1 MRKVLLLDDEPA
13 VLSVLADYLQ
23 APGLEIVTCR
33 EIEAAEAILEH
44 HRFDVVVTD
53 LRVSE
58 LGGLEG
64 MRLIRWV
71 STHFP
76 ETTVLA
82 MSGYVNDDVHA
93 LGRAVGAQAILEKPI
108 DLRRLRRYVHGE
120 NGLPADATEGA
131 VAEVDLLD
139 DFLAAGS
146 IRSVLQPIV
155 EVASGTGS
163 TNPPFVAHAWE
174 SLARAPAT
182 TPLRNPEILFA
193 YASRKERLW
202 ETDLLCIKAALREA
216 TKLGLQGRSRL
227 FINTQPRS
235 MTNPSFAP
243 VVIDLIAEAG
253 FKNHEIVF
261 ELTEQQ
267 TIVNPQAF
275 AKTLGKLRDQG
286 FQVALDDYGVGF
298 ANLRL
303 VQDLRPEYLKLS
315 GYFCRDV
322 HKDPFKQMIVKA
334 TGDMCRSLGIP
345 VILESVETADELE
358 VVRSLDIDFGQG
370 YFFARPAPADDF
382 LHSERIVMST
392 PPIDPAIAR
401 AEAALAKATALLAG
415 G

>member
-120 NGLPADATEGA
+120 NGLPADAPEGT

-139 DFLAAGS
+139 DFLATGA

-155 EVASGTGS
+155 EVAAGGAVGAPTS
-163 TNPPFVAHAWE
+163 PFVAHAWE

-182 TPLRNPEILFA
+182 TPLRNPEILFS

-202 ETDLLCIKAALREA
+202 ETDLLCIKAALAEA
-216 TKLGLQGRSRL
+216 TRLKLQGRSRL

-243 VVIDLIAEAG
+243 VVIDLVKEAG
-253 FKNHEIVF
+253 FHNSEIVF

-286 FQVALDDYGVGF
+286 FQIALDDYGVGF

-334 TGDMCRSLGIP
+334 TGEMCQTLGIP

-358 VVRSLDIDFGQG
+358 VVRSLNIDYGQG
-370 YFFARPAPADDF
+370 YFFARPAPAADF
-382 LHSERIVMST
+382 LDGSRIVMGS
-392 PPIDPAIAR
+392 PVAVSRPR
-401 AEAALAKATALLAG
+401 
-415 G
+415 

>member
-120 NGLPADATEGA
+120 NGLPADAPEGT

-139 DFLAAGS
+139 DFLATGA

-155 EVASGTGS
+155 EVAAGGAPGS
-163 TNPPFVAHAWE
+163 PTSPFVAHAWE

-182 TPLRNPEILFA
+182 TPLRNPEILFS

-202 ETDLLCIKAALREA
+202 ETDLLCIKAALAEA
-216 TKLGLQGRSRL
+216 TRLQLQGRSRL

-243 VVIDLIAEAG
+243 VVIDLVTAAG
-253 FKNHEIVF
+253 FHTSEIVF

-286 FQVALDDYGVGF
+286 FQIALDDYGVGF

-315 GYFCRDV
+315 GYFCRDI

-334 TGDMCRSLGIP
+334 TGEMCQTLGIP

-358 VVRSLDIDFGQG
+358 VVRSLNIDYGQG
-370 YFFARPAPADDF
+370 YFFARPAPAADF
-382 LHSERIVMST
+382 LDGSRIVMGS
-392 PPIDPAIAR
+392 PVAVSRPR
-401 AEAALAKATALLAG
+401 
-415 G
+415 

>member
-120 NGLPADATEGA
+120 NGLPADAAEGT

-139 DFLAAGS
+139 DFLATGA

-155 EVASGTGS
+155 EVAAGGAVGAPTS
-163 TNPPFVAHAWE
+163 PYVAHAWE

-182 TPLRNPEILFA
+182 TPLRNPEILFS

-202 ETDLLCIKAALREA
+202 ETDLLCIKAALAEA
-216 TKLGLQGRSRL
+216 TRLKLQGRSRL

-243 VVIDLIAEAG
+243 VVIDLVKEAG
-253 FKNHEIVF
+253 FHNSEIVF

-275 AKTLGKLRDQG
+275 AKTHGKLREQG
-286 FQVALDDYGVGF
+286 FQIALDDYGVGF

-334 TGDMCRSLGIP
+334 TGEMCHALGIP

-358 VVRSLDIDFGQG
+358 VVRSLNIDYGQG
-370 YFFARPAPADDF
+370 YLFARPAPAADF
-382 LHSERIVMST
+382 LDGSRIVMGS
-392 PPIDPAIAR
+392 PVAVSRPR
-401 AEAALAKATALLAG
+401 
-415 G
+415 

>member
-120 NGLPADATEGA
+120 NGLPADGAEGT

-139 DFLAAGS
+139 DFLAAGT

-155 EVASGTGS
+155 EVAAGGAPGAPTS
-163 TNPPFVAHAWE
+163 PFVAHAWE

-182 TPLRNPEILFA
+182 TPLRNPEILFS

-202 ETDLLCIKAALREA
+202 ETDLLCIKAALAEA
-216 TKLGLQGRSRL
+216 TKLKLQGRSRL

-243 VVIDLIAEAG
+243 VVIDLVKEAG
-253 FKNHEIVF
+253 FANSEIVF

-286 FQVALDDYGVGF
+286 FQIALDDYGVGF

-334 TGDMCRSLGIP
+334 TGEMCQTLGIP

-358 VVRSLDIDFGQG
+358 VVRSLNIDYGQG
-370 YFFARPAPADDF
+370 YFFARPAPAADF
-382 LHSERIVMST
+382 LDGSRIVMGS
-392 PPIDPAIAR
+392 PVAVSRPR
-401 AEAALAKATALLAG
+401 
-415 G
+415 

>member
-120 NGLPADATEGA
+120 NGLPAEAPEGT

-139 DFLAAGS
+139 DFLATGA

-155 EVASGTGS
+155 EVAAGGAVGAPTS
-163 TNPPFVAHAWE
+163 PFVAHAWE

-182 TPLRNPEILFA
+182 TPLRNPEILFS

-202 ETDLLCIKAALREA
+202 ETDLLCIKAALAEA
-216 TKLGLQGRSRL
+216 TRLKLQGRSRL

-243 VVIDLIAEAG
+243 VVIDLVKEAG
-253 FKNHEIVF
+253 FHNSEIVF

-286 FQVALDDYGVGF
+286 FQIALDDYGVGF

-334 TGDMCRSLGIP
+334 TGEMCHQLGIP

-358 VVRSLDIDFGQG
+358 VVRSLNIDYGQG
-370 YFFARPAPADDF
+370 YFFARPAPAADF
-382 LHSERIVMST
+382 LDGSRIVMGS
-392 PPIDPAIAR
+392 PVAVSRPR
-401 AEAALAKATALLAG
+401 
-415 G
+415 

>member
-120 NGLPADATEGA
+120 NGLPADGAEGT

-139 DFLAAGS
+139 DFLATGA

-155 EVASGTGS
+155 EVAAGGAPGAPTS
-163 TNPPFVAHAWE
+163 PFVAHAWE

-182 TPLRNPEILFA
+182 TPLRNPEILFS

-202 ETDLLCIKAALREA
+202 ETDLLCIKAALAEA
-216 TKLGLQGRSRL
+216 TKLKLQGRSRL

-243 VVIDLIAEAG
+243 VVIDLVKEAG
-253 FKNHEIVF
+253 FANSEIVF

-286 FQVALDDYGVGF
+286 FQIALDDYGVGF

-334 TGDMCRSLGIP
+334 TGEMCQTLGIP

-358 VVRSLDIDFGQG
+358 VVRSLNIDYGQG
-370 YFFARPAPADDF
+370 DFFARPAPAADF
-382 LHSERIVMST
+382 LDGSRIVMGS
-392 PPIDPAIAR
+392 PVAVSRPR
-401 AEAALAKATALLAG
+401 
-415 G
+415 

>member
-1 MRKVLLLDDEPA
+1 MMRRVLLLDDEPA

-33 EIEAAEAILEH
+33 EIEAAEAVLEH
-44 HRFDVVVTD
+44 GRFDVVVTD

-76 ETTVLA
+76 ETVVLA

-93 LGRAVGAQAILEKPI
+93 LGRAVGAQAVLEKPI
-108 DLRRLRRYVHGE
+108 DLRRLRRFVHGE
-120 NGLPADATEGA
+120 NGLPLDATEGA
-131 VAEVDLLD
+131 VSEVDLLD
-139 DFLAAGS
+139 DFLATGA

-155 EVASGTGS
+155 QVAAGGGSGNG
-163 TNPPFVAHAWE
+163 PFVAHAWE

-216 TKLGLQGRSRL
+216 TKLQLQGRSRL

-235 MTNPSFAP
+235 MTNPAFAP
-243 VVIDLIAEAG
+243 VITDLVAEAG

-275 AKTLGKLRDQG
+275 AKTLGRLREQG
-286 FQVALDDYGVGF
+286 FQIALDDYGVGF

-334 TGDMCRSLGIP
+334 TGDMCRTLGIP

-358 VVRSLDIDFGQG
+358 VVRSLQIDYGQG
-370 YFFARPAPADDF
+370 YYFARPAPAEDH
-382 LHSERIVMST
+382 LKSNRVVIEERASSSSS
-392 PPIDPAIAR
+392 
-401 AEAALAKATALLAG
+401 EAAVPLPHAVDAG
-415 G
+415 

>member
-23 APGLEIVTCR
+23 HPGLEIVTCR

-93 LGRAVGAQAILEKPI
+93 LGRAVGAAAILEKPI
-108 DLRRLRRYVHGE
+108 DLRRLKRYVHGE
-120 NGLPADATEGA
+120 NGLPLEGPDGT
-131 VAEVDLLD
+131 VAEVDLLE
-139 DFLAAGS
+139 DFLNEGKIA
-146 IRSVLQPIV
+146 SVLQPIV
-155 EVASGTGS
+155 QIGPQDGS
-163 TNPPFVAHAWE
+163 PGSPFIAHAWE

-202 ETDLLCIKAALREA
+202 DTDLLCIKAALLEA
-216 TKLGLQGRSRL
+216 TRLKLQGRSTL

-235 MTNPSFAP
+235 MTAADFAR
-243 VVIDLIAEAG
+243 VVTDLVAAAG
-253 FKNHEIVF
+253 FKNEEIVF

-275 AKTLGKLRDQG
+275 AKTLGQLRDKG
-286 FQVALDDYGVGF
+286 FKIALDDYGVGF

-322 HKDPFKQMIVKA
+322 HKDPFKQLIVKS
-334 TGDMCRSLGIP
+334 TGEMCHTLGIP
-345 VILESVETADELE
+345 VILENVETIDELE
-358 VVRSLDIDFGQG
+358 VVRSLQIDYGQG
-370 YFFARPAPADDF
+370 YHFARPAPADAF
-382 LHSERIVMST
+382 LHSDRFVMG
-392 PPIDPAIAR
+392 PAR
-401 AEAALAKATALLAG
+401 SKSELRDFKRELAVEQPR
-415 G
+415 

>member
-1 MRKVLLLDDEPA
+1 MRRVLLLDDEPA

-44 HRFDVVVTD
+44 GRFDVVVTD

-120 NGLPADATEGA
+120 NGLPADASEGA

-139 DFLAAGS
+139 DFLAAGA

-155 EVASGTGS
+155 ELAAGGGKPG
-163 TNPPFVAHAWE
+163 PPFVAHAWE

-202 ETDLLCIKAALREA
+202 ETDLLCIKAALLEA
-216 TKLGLQGRSRL
+216 TKLKLQGRSRL

-243 VVIDLIAEAG
+243 VITDLVAEAG

-275 AKTLGKLRDQG
+275 AKTLGRLREQG
-286 FQVALDDYGVGF
+286 FQIALDDYGVGF

-315 GYFCRDV
+315 GFFCRDV
-322 HKDPFKQMIVKA
+322 HKDPFKQMIVRA
-334 TGDMCRSLGIP
+334 TGDMCRSLGVP

-358 VVRSLDIDFGQG
+358 VVRSLQIDYGQG
-370 YFFARPAPADDF
+370 YYFARPAPAEDH
-382 LHSERIVMST
+382 LASKRVLIEVPERVTSAGAT
-392 PPIDPAIAR
+392 DGG
-401 AEAALAKATALLAG
+401 AAAG
-415 G
+415 

>member
-1 MRKVLLLDDEPA
+1 
-13 VLSVLADYLQ
+13 
-23 APGLEIVTCR
+23 
-33 EIEAAEAILEH
+33 
-44 HRFDVVVTD
+44 
-53 LRVSE
+53 
-58 LGGLEG
+58 
-64 MRLIRWV
+64 
-71 STHFP
+71 
-76 ETTVLA
+76 
-82 MSGYVNDDVHA
+82 
-93 LGRAVGAQAILEKPI
+93 
-108 DLRRLRRYVHGE
+108 VHGE

-139 DFLAAGS
+139 DFLATGA

-155 EVASGTGS
+155 EVAAGGAARVDA
-163 TNPPFVAHAWE
+163 PFRAHAWE
-174 SLARAPAT
+174 SLARAPAS
-182 TPLRNPEILFA
+182 TPLRNPEILFS

-202 ETDLLCIKAALREA
+202 ETDLLCIKAALVEA
-216 TKLGLQGRSRL
+216 TRLKLQGVSRL

-243 VVIDLIAEAG
+243 VVLDLVKEAG
-253 FKNHEIVF
+253 FDNSEIVF

-286 FQVALDDYGVGF
+286 FQIALDDYGVGF

-322 HKDPFKQMIVKA
+322 HKDPFTQMIVKA
-334 TGDMCRSLGIP
+334 TGEMCHTLGIP

-358 VVRSLDIDFGQG
+358 VVRSLQIDYGQG

-382 LHSERIVMST
+382 LKSDRIVMGS
-392 PPIDPAIAR
+392 PVAVSRPKP
-401 AEAALAKATALLAG
+401 LV
-415 G
+415 